1 MKLFVKLLALVIALA
16 LIGPFFIKGPDGQ
29 PLWQLPTSL
38 DQVKLLPQSVS
49 DKSGGVVE
57 VYRWQDDSGQ
67 WHFSESA
74 PTQGEFDILTIDTRT
89 NAVMTAPPVAAET
102 EATSAETD
110 IPDNPHIAP
119 ALPIPDPQTTRQ
131 LIEDAKAL
139 QKLADERA
147 LLIESEL

>member
-1 MKLFVKLLALVIALA
+1 MKLFVKLLVLVIALA
-16 LIGPFFIKGPDGQ
+16 LIGPFFIKGPNGQ

-38 DQVKLLPQSVS
+38 DQVELLPHSVP
-49 DKSGGVVE
+49 DQSGGVVE

-74 PTQGEFDILTIDTRT
+74 PTQGEFDILAIDTRT
-89 NAVMTAPPVAAET
+89 NAVMTGPSVAAET
-102 EATSAETD
+102 EASSTETD
-110 IPDNPHIAP
+110 GPDAPHIAP
-119 ALPIPDPQTTRQ
+119 VLPIPDPQTTRQ

-147 LLIESEL
+147 ARIESEL